1 MSIVIKY
8 SLRLKLW
15 IGYVNPWIDEL
26 FEVYYKTILF
36 LFYVLKKLETML
48 FKKNKKQSIKWISRD
63 QSSCELTY

>member
-26 FEVYYKTILF
+26 FKDYYKTILF
-36 LFYVLKKLETML
+36 LFYVLKKLETI
-48 FKKNKKQSIKWISRD
+48 FKKKLKNNP
-63 QSSCELTY
+63 

>member
-1 MSIVIKY
+1 MIIVIKY

-26 FEVYYKTILF
+26 FEIYYKTILF

-48 FKKNKKQSIKWISRD
+48 FKKKLKNNP
-63 QSSCELTY
+63 

>member
-8 SLRLKLW
+8 SLRLELW

-48 FKKNKKQSIKWISRD
+48 FKKNKKQSIKLI
-63 QSSCELTY
+63 